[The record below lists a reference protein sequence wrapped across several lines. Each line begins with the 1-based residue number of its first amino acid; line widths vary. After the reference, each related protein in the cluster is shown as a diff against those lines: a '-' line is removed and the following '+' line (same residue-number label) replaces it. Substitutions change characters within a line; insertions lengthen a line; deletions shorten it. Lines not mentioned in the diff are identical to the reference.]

1 MQAGR
6 DNQAGRQLGRQ
17 SIEQTQCTHKGDKA
31 PRHCRSVSVPSPATS
46 LPFLT
51 PAAVANQAAYRI
63 RISPKHSTWRPS
75 LLLSFQLTF
84 CVAIFIVIFFF
95 FVYVRHFPTPAPT
108 PTSNSPS
115 LSCTSHWLHPVVV
128 VVVVG
133 IYSAVVVC
141 CHCHILHFCLVLCTS
156 GFSPICRYGFYPSAC
171 CAYPATS
178 ALRNYR

>member
-1 MQAGR
+1 M
-6 DNQAGRQLGRQ
+6 GRQ

-31 PRHCRSVSVPSPATS
+31 PRHCRSVSVPSPFPTS
-46 LPFLT
+46 TAL
-51 PAAVANQAAYRI
+51 ANQAAYRI

-84 CVAIFIVIFFF
+84 CVAIFIVIFFVCMF
-95 FVYVRHFPTPAPT
+95 GISPLPLPLPILPLSLLHFALAAPCC
-108 PTSNSPS
+108 
-115 LSCTSHWLHPVVV
+115 SCSWDLQR
-128 VVVVG
+128 
-133 IYSAVVVC
+133 YSAVVVC

>member
-1 MQAGR
+1 M
-6 DNQAGRQLGRQ
+6 GRQ

-95 FVYVRHFPTPAPT
+95 FCVCSAFPHSRSRSHFQLFLSLLHFALAAPCC
-108 PTSNSPS
+108 
-115 LSCTSHWLHPVVV
+115 SCSCSWDLQR
-128 VVVVG
+128 
-133 IYSAVVVC
+133 YSAVVVC